1 MREKYFPE
9 ISIGA
14 RIRELRKA
22 KGLTQK
28 QFADAL
34 GIVQGFL
41 SGIEQG
47 KKPINATLLY
57 AVCHRYAVSEEWL
70 LQGVGSP
77 GALAGADVGS
87 RSIPLLKQIPAT
99 FPQQVGPLD
108 VTTYLSL
115 PDSPASSFAIRAQGD
130 YMAPTIRDGDLV
142 LFVPDTSYVNR
153 NIVLLSNRWN
163 EVILRRCRIRGEEL
177 FFTPENAVY
186 APFKADETTRILGTV
201 VGVWRQVPL

>member
-1 MREKYFPE
+1 MREKYFSE
-9 ISIGA
+9 ISIGR

-47 KKPINATLLY
+47 KKPTNATLIY
-57 AVCHRYAVSEEWL
+57 AICHRYGVSEDWL
-70 LQGVGSP
+70 LQGEGTPEIIVGES
-77 GALAGADVGS
+77 S
-87 RSIPLLKQIPAT
+87 RSIPLLKQIPTT
-99 FPQQVGPLD
+99 FPQQVSPLD
-108 VTTYLSL
+108 VAAYLNL
-115 PDSPASSFAIRAQGD
+115 PDSLPSSFAIRAQGD

-142 LFVPDTSYVNR
+142 LFVPDTAYVNR
-153 NIVLLSNRWN
+153 NIVLLTNRWN
-163 EVILRRCRIRGEEL
+163 EVILRRCRLKGDEL
-177 FFTPENAVY
+177 FFSPENAVY

-201 VGVWRQVPL
+201 VGIWRQVQL